1 MTASTDRT
9 TFRFEAMELGEG
21 SLCVA
26 ARALFMFQ
34 HLLLIQSVTSF
45 R

>member
-21 SLCVA
+21 SQ
-26 ARALFMFQ
+26 ALFVFQ